1 MATDET
7 NDTATIDST
16 ATMSIDEVRELTT
29 EIIRECN
36 RIIVGKKDILSNV
49 LVAMLANGH
58 VILEGVPGLAKTYM
72 ARTYASILGCAF
84 KRIQLTVD
92 TLPSDLLGSNVF
104 NQRTGEFWFR
114 KGPVFSNLVLA
125 DEINRCPPK
134 SQSALLEVMEER
146 QVSLEG
152 VTRKLPKPFLII
164 ATQNPV
170 EQEGTYPLPEAQKDR
185 FLMHVNIGYPDKASE
200 IEVIRLVRGEKSGKI
215 EESEG
220 VEISQDLIFA
230 ARDEIAKVKS
240 SEVVEQYIVDLVFA
254 TRYPEKYDET
264 LDSYI
269 DIGVSPR
276 ASLGLDICSRVYAWL
291 QGRDHTTPE
300 DVRAVVHDIFRH
312 RITASYEAQSERVS
326 NDDIIDTILGLVALP
341 A

>member
-7 NDTATIDST
+7 NETATVDST

-170 EQEGTYPLPEAQKDR
+170 EQEGTYPLPEAQLDR
-185 FLMHVNIGYPDKASE
+185 FMFRLILGYPTVEEEAE
-200 IEVIRLVRGEKSGKI
+200 IVRRKHLGEATDLRILSDPATLVRMQNTCQTVFLEEDIINYIRDIVIR
-215 EESEG
+215 
-220 VEISQDLIFA
+220 
-230 ARDEIAKVKS
+230 
-240 SEVVEQYIVDLVFA
+240 
-254 TRYPEKYDET
+254 TRNDPQI
-264 LDSYI
+264 LL
-269 DIGVSPR
+269 GGSPR
-276 ASLGLDICSRVYAWL
+276 ASLVLMSASKTRAAMA
-291 QGRDHTTPE
+291 GRDYVIPE
-300 DVRAVVHDIFRH
+300 DVRKLTIETLNH
-312 RITASYEAQSERVS
+312 RLILKPEAELEGLSVERVVS
-326 NDDIIDTILGLVALP
+326 KILGEVDCP
-341 A
+341 R

>member
-29 EIIRECN
+29 DIIRECN

-170 EQEGTYPLPEAQKDR
+170 EQEGTYPLPEAQLDR
-185 FLMHVNIGYPDKASE
+185 FMFRLILDYPTEEEEAE
-200 IEVIRLVRGEKSGKI
+200 IVRRKHLGEATDLRILSDPATLVRMQNTCQTVFLEEDIINYIRDIVIR
-215 EESEG
+215 
-220 VEISQDLIFA
+220 
-230 ARDEIAKVKS
+230 
-240 SEVVEQYIVDLVFA
+240 
-254 TRYPEKYDET
+254 TRNDPQI
-264 LDSYI
+264 LL
-269 DIGVSPR
+269 GGSPR
-276 ASLGLDICSRVYAWL
+276 ASLVLMSASKTRAAMA
-291 QGRDHTTPE
+291 GRDYVIPE
-300 DVRAVVHDIFRH
+300 DVRKLTIATLNH
-312 RITASYEAQSERVS
+312 RLMLKPEAELEGLTVERVVS
-326 NDDIIDTILGLVALP
+326 KILGEVDCP
-341 A
+341 R

>member
-1 MATDET
+1 MATDEQ
-7 NDTATIDST
+7 NETATVDST

-170 EQEGTYPLPEAQKDR
+170 EQEGTYPLPEAQLDR
-185 FLMHVNIGYPDKASE
+185 FMFRLILDYPTEEEEAE
-200 IEVIRLVRGEKSGKI
+200 IVRRKHLGEATDLRILSDPATLVRMQNTCHTVFVEEDIINYIRDIVIR
-215 EESEG
+215 
-220 VEISQDLIFA
+220 
-230 ARDEIAKVKS
+230 
-240 SEVVEQYIVDLVFA
+240 
-254 TRYPEKYDET
+254 TRNDPQI
-264 LDSYI
+264 LL
-269 DIGVSPR
+269 GGSPR
-276 ASLGLDICSRVYAWL
+276 ASLVLMSASKTRAAMA
-291 QGRDHTTPE
+291 GRDYVIPE
-300 DVRAVVHDIFRH
+300 DVRKLTVATLNH
-312 RITASYEAQSERVS
+312 RLMLKPEAELEGLTVERVVS
-326 NDDIIDTILGLVALP
+326 KILGEVDCP
-341 A
+341 R

>member
-7 NDTATIDST
+7 NDIETVDST

-170 EQEGTYPLPEAQKDR
+170 EQEGTYPLPEAQLDR
-185 FLMHVNIGYPDKASE
+185 FMFRLILDYPTEEEEA
-200 IEVIRLVRGEKSGKI
+200 EVIRRKHLGEATDLRILSDPATLVRMQNTCQTVFL
-215 EESEG
+215 EEDI
-220 VEISQDLIFA
+220 VNYI
-230 ARDEIAKVKS
+230 RDI
-240 SEVVEQYIVDLVFA
+240 VVR
-254 TRYPEKYDET
+254 TRNDPQI
-264 LDSYI
+264 LL
-269 DIGVSPR
+269 GGSPR
-276 ASLGLDICSRVYAWL
+276 ASLVLMNASKTRAAMA
-291 QGRDHTTPE
+291 GRDYVIPE
-300 DVRAVVHDIFRH
+300 DVRKLTVATLNH
-312 RITASYEAQSERVS
+312 RLMLKPEAELEGLTVERVVS
-326 NDDIIDTILGLVALP
+326 KILGEVDCP
-341 A
+341 R

>member
-7 NDTATIDST
+7 NETANVDST

-29 EIIRECN
+29 ELIRECN

-170 EQEGTYPLPEAQKDR
+170 EQEGTYPLPEAQLDR
-185 FLMHVNIGYPDKASE
+185 FMFRLILDYPTEEEEAE
-200 IEVIRLVRGEKSGKI
+200 IVRRKHLGEATDLRILSDPATLVRMQNTCHTVFVEEDIINYIRDIVIR
-215 EESEG
+215 
-220 VEISQDLIFA
+220 
-230 ARDEIAKVKS
+230 
-240 SEVVEQYIVDLVFA
+240 
-254 TRYPEKYDET
+254 TRNDPQI
-264 LDSYI
+264 LL
-269 DIGVSPR
+269 GGSPR
-276 ASLGLDICSRVYAWL
+276 ASLVLMSASKTRAAMA
-291 QGRDHTTPE
+291 GRDYVIPE
-300 DVRAVVHDIFRH
+300 DVRKLTVATLNH
-312 RITASYEAQSERVS
+312 RLMLKPEAELEGLTVERVVS
-326 NDDIIDTILGLVALP
+326 KILGEVDCP
-341 A
+341 R

>member
-7 NDTATIDST
+7 NDIETVDST

-170 EQEGTYPLPEAQKDR
+170 EQEGTYPLPEAQLDR
-185 FLMHVNIGYPDKASE
+185 FMFRLILDYPTEEEEAE
-200 IEVIRLVRGEKSGKI
+200 IVRRKHLGEATDLRILSDPATLVRMQNTCQTVFL
-215 EESEG
+215 EED
-220 VEISQDLIFA
+220 IINYI
-230 ARDEIAKVKS
+230 RDI
-240 SEVVEQYIVDLVFA
+240 VVR
-254 TRYPEKYDET
+254 TRNDPQI
-264 LDSYI
+264 LL
-269 DIGVSPR
+269 GGSPR
-276 ASLGLDICSRVYAWL
+276 ASLVLMNASKTRAAMA
-291 QGRDHTTPE
+291 GRDYVIPE
-300 DVRAVVHDIFRH
+300 DVRKLTVATLNH
-312 RITASYEAQSERVS
+312 RLMLKPEAELEGLTVERVVS
-326 NDDIIDTILGLVALP
+326 KILGEVDCP
-341 A
+341 R

>member
-170 EQEGTYPLPEAQKDR
+170 EHEGTYPLPEAQLDR
-185 FLMHVNIGYPDKASE
+185 FMFRLILDYPTEDEEAE
-200 IEVIRLVRGEKSGKI
+200 IVRRKHLGEATDLRILSDPATMVRMQNTCQTVFIEEDIINYIRDIVIR
-215 EESEG
+215 
-220 VEISQDLIFA
+220 
-230 ARDEIAKVKS
+230 
-240 SEVVEQYIVDLVFA
+240 
-254 TRYPEKYDET
+254 TRNDPQI
-264 LDSYI
+264 LL
-269 DIGVSPR
+269 GGSPR
-276 ASLGLDICSRVYAWL
+276 ASLVLMNASKTRAAMA
-291 QGRDHTTPE
+291 GRDYVVPE
-300 DVRAVVHDIFRH
+300 DVRKLTIATLNH
-312 RITASYEAQSERVS
+312 RLMLKPEAELEGLTVERVVS
-326 NDDIIDTILGLVALP
+326 KILGEVDCP
-341 A
+341 R